1 MLKELTAKFK
11 LSNENP
17 ALNINDEKTNI
28 FLSEFIDDTKEKY

>member
-17 ALNINDEKTNI
+17 ALNINDENTNI
-28 FLSEFIDDTKEKY
+28 FPSEFIDDTKEKY